1 MSLHRPTVTGPFV
14 RDDSAEL
21 AERFALVLEATNEG
35 WWDYD
40 LVTDEVIYSP
50 RWKELIGY
58 QDHELPNRNEEWEER
73 LHPDDF
79 ARVQAVMHDYM
90 AGRAPVYEVEYRLRH
105 RDGSYRW
112 IHARGVL
119 RRDANGTPVRFAG
132 SQADVTD
139 RVNAFRHLER
149 TVDEKTRELRLL
161 LDITHDVAGLLELR
175 LLARLILDRVKEVVE
190 YDRAALFVLDDDG
203 DGLNALHYVGPVPP
217 ERIAWRWSLTTHA
230 HARAVV
236 ESARP
241 VIIRDVFEDS
251 PLARSMRRNVAQ
263 DVGEIGPDY
272 GTWMGVPLMLGERV
286 TGMLAVVRHS
296 IGFYTERHAELL
308 GAVANQ
314 AAVAIENARLFE
326 RVRGL
331 AALEERQKLAR
342 ELHDSVSQAL
352 YGIGLGARTARTLLD
367 RDPAKVAEPLDYVIS
382 LAEAGL
388 TEMRALIFELRP
400 DALET
405 EGIVGLLD
413 KQAAAVRA
421 RHGIEVETDFG
432 PEPDIPLSVK
442 ETLYRIAQES
452 LHNTIKHAR
461 ANRLVIKLARD
472 ERGVSLALVDDG
484 VGFDPGGRFPGHLG
498 LRSMR
503 ERAARHGAT
512 LDIESAPGQGTCVRV
527 FVPRAT

>member
-1 MSLHRPTVTGPFV
+1 MSLHRPTVTGPFA
-14 RDDSAEL
+14 REDAAEL

-40 LVTDEVIYSP
+40 LITDEVIYSP

-58 QDHELPNRNEEWEER
+58 EDHELPNRNEEWEER

-79 ARVQAVMHDYM
+79 ARVQSVMHEYM
-90 AGRAPVYEVEYRLRH
+90 AGRVPVYEVEYRMRH

-139 RVNAFRHLER
+139 RVNAFRHLEQ
-149 TVDEKTRELRLL
+149 TVEEKTRELRLL

-175 LLARLILDRVKEVVE
+175 PLAALILDRVKEVVD

-203 DGLNALHYVGPVPP
+203 DGLNSLQYRGPVPLD
-217 ERIAWRWSLTTHA
+217 RLASRWSLTTHE

-251 PLARSMRRNVAQ
+251 PLARSMLRNVTRDA
-263 DVGEIGPDY
+263 GEIGPDY

-286 TGMLAVVRHS
+286 TGILAVVRHS
-296 IGFYTERHAELL
+296 AGYYTERHAELL
-308 GAVANQ
+308 SAVANQ
-314 AAVAIENARLFE
+314 AAVAIENACLFGQ
-326 RVRGL
+326 VRGL

-367 RDPAKVAEPLDYVIS
+367 RDPAKVAEPLEYVIS

-405 EGIVGLLD
+405 DGIVSLLD

-421 RHGIEVETDFG
+421 RHGIAVHTSFG
-432 PEPDIPLSVK
+432 PEPEVSLSVK
-442 ETLYRIAQES
+442 EMLYRVAQES

-461 ANRLVIKLARD
+461 ATRIDLRLAQD
-472 ERGVSLALVDDG
+472 ARGVTLEIEDDG
-484 VGFDPGGRFPGHLG
+484 SGFDPDGHFPGHLG

-503 ERAARHGAT
+503 ERAARHAAT
-512 LDIESAPGQGTCVRV
+512 LDIKSAPGQGTRVRV
-527 FVPRAT
+527 FVPPVT